1 MCCKYSQHNPIQ
13 KRAANI
19 HNKTQK
25 RATSSTDDN
34 GDPNDAYKNEPW
46 FFIVK
51 V

>member
-25 RATSSTDDN
+25 RAASSTDDN